1 MTNEI
6 FNVLVQ
12 YEKIFER
19 VKARQYQPYPGRTA
33 LQDMVRA
40 VNEVRPNFRT
50 NLGCS
55 SCVRSL
61 VLEVAG
67 MYYSEKDARQKA
79 LDTAVQAAKT
89 PQIPTEPEKT
99 DEDTTP
105 KKKPGRKKKNETD
118 A

>member
-1 MTNEI
+1 MTDEI
-6 FNVLVQ
+6 FNALAQ
-12 YEKIFER
+12 YENIFER

-40 VNEVRPNFRT
+40 VKEVRPNYRP

-61 VLEVAG
+61 VLECAG
-67 MYYSEKDARQKA
+67 MYFSEKDIRQKA
-79 LDTAVQAAKT
+79 LDAAVDAAKT
-89 PQIPTEPEKT
+89 SEKPSESVQTE
-99 DEDTTP
+99 EDTAP
-105 KKKPGRKKKNETD
+105 KKKARKTKKND

>member
-6 FNVLVQ
+6 FNVLAQ
-12 YEKIFER
+12 YEQIFER

-40 VNEVRPNFRT
+40 VKEVRPNYRP

-61 VLEVAG
+61 VLECAG
-67 MYYSEKDARQKA
+67 MYSAEKDARQK
-79 LDTAVQAAKT
+79 TQAETVKAEEST
-89 PQIPTEPEKT
+89 IQV
-99 DEDTTP
+99 
-105 KKKPGRKKKNETD
+105 KKPGRKKKTD

>member
-6 FNVLVQ
+6 FNVLAQ

-40 VNEVRPNFRT
+40 VKEVRPNYRP

-55 SCVRSL
+55 SCIRSL
-61 VLEVAG
+61 VLETAG
-67 MYYSEKDARQKA
+67 MYFSEKDARQKA
-79 LDTAVQAAKT
+79 LDTAVNAAKT
-89 PQIPTEPEKT
+89 AEIPAETVQAEESTIPV
-99 DEDTTP
+99 
-105 KKKPGRKKKNETD
+105 KKSGRKKKTD

>member
-19 VKARQYQPYPGRTA
+19 VKARQYQPYPGRSV
-33 LQDMVRA
+33 LQDMVKA
-40 VNEVRPNFRT
+40 VREVRPNYRP

-67 MYYSEKDARQKA
+67 MYYTEKDARQKS
-79 LDTAVQAAKT
+79 LDAAVDAAKT
-89 PQIPTEPEKT
+89 PEKETETEKV
-99 DEDTTP
+99 EDTATQ
-105 KKKPGRKKKNETD
+105 KKKPGRKKKTD

>member
-6 FNVLVQ
+6 FNVLEQ

-40 VNEVRPNFRT
+40 VKEVRPNFRT

-67 MYYSEKDARQKA
+67 MYQAEKDARQKA
-79 LDTAVQAAKT
+79 LDMAVQNAKNAE
-89 PQIPTEPEKT
+89 IPADKAPAE
-99 DEDTTP
+99 EDTVP
-105 KKKPGRKKKNETD
+105 KKKPGRKKKND

>member
-6 FNVLVQ
+6 FNVLSQ

-19 VKARQYQPYPGRTA
+19 VRAKQYQPYPGRTA
-33 LQDMVRA
+33 LLDMVKA
-40 VNEVRPNFRT
+40 VKEVRPNYRP

-67 MYYSEKDARQKA
+67 MYYTEKDARQKA
-79 LDTAVQAAKT
+79 PDTAVNAAKT
-89 PQIPTEPEKT
+89 PEIEPEPEQV
-99 DEDTTP
+99 EDTTTQ
-105 KKKPGRKKKNETD
+105 KKKPGRKKKTD

>member
-1 MTNEI
+1 MTSEM

-33 LQDMVRA
+33 LLDMVKAIR
-40 VNEVRPNFRT
+40 EVRPNYRP

-61 VLEVAG
+61 ALEAAG
-67 MYYSEKDARQKA
+67 MYFTEKDRRQKA
-79 LDTAVQAAKT
+79 LDAAVDADKTADNKSESVRT
-89 PQIPTEPEKT
+89 VEGTET
-99 DEDTTP
+99 
-105 KKKPGRKKKNETD
+105 KKKARKTKKAD

>member
-1 MTNEI
+1 MTNDI
-6 FNVLVQ
+6 FNVLAQ

-19 VKARQYQPYPGRTA
+19 VKSRQYQPYPGRPA

-40 VNEVRPNFRT
+40 VKEVRPNYRP

-61 VLEVAG
+61 VLECAG
-67 MYYSEKDARQKA
+67 MYFSEKDARQKA
-79 LDTAVQAAKT
+79 LDTAVLAAETAEIPAETVQAEEST
-89 PQIPTEPEKT
+89 IPV
-99 DEDTTP
+99 
-105 KKKPGRKKKNETD
+105 KKPGRKKKTD

>member
-6 FNVLVQ
+6 FNVLAQ

-33 LQDMVRA
+33 LLDMVKA
-40 VNEVRPNFRT
+40 VKEIRPNYRP

-67 MYYSEKDARQKA
+67 LYFTEKDARQKA
-79 LDTAVQAAKT
+79 LDMAVKAAET
-89 PQIPTEPEKT
+89 PEKT
-99 DEDTTP
+99 TETEKTAEDTAP
-105 KKKPGRKKKNETD
+105 KKKAGRKKKSE
-118 A
+118 